1 MMVIMIGGKARVGK
15 TTVATLFNKYLYEKG
30 YSPVNLS
37 FAEILKKE
45 VELTGLTKEKNPE
58 EYRIACQVLGSTKR
72 KEDPDYWVK
81 KFAERLATIKS
92 QDTDNL
98 EVNPKLWHEK
108 CVIVD
113 DCRYLNEVGYGRKIG
128 ALEVFIAHGT
138 RKLIDHTGE
147 WRNHE
152 SEDMANKIEEGSI
165 DYQEMFHY
173 RVLNNTS
180 EEKLKA
186 KLMELF
192 DDWLEYLQDDDKYLC
207 PCVGCVA
214 TRTDTEISSDAIEN
228 IIEALHKELR
238 KDDDDDDDDDDRE
251 DA

>member
-1 MMVIMIGGKARVGK
+1 MMVVMIGGKARVGK
-15 TTVATLFNKYLYEKG
+15 TTAANWFNKYLYEKG

-58 EYRIACQVLGSTKR
+58 EYRVACQVLGSTKR

-98 EVNPKLWHEK
+98 EVNPKQWHEK

-152 SEDMANKIEEGSI
+152 SEDMANKIEAGNK

-173 RVLNNTS
+173 RVFNNTS
-180 EEKLKA
+180 EEKFKLK
-186 KLMELF
+186 LVELF

-207 PCVGCVA
+207 TCVGCVA

-228 IIEALHKELR
+228 IIESLHKELR
-238 KDDDDDDDDDDRE
+238 KDNDDDDDDDDRE